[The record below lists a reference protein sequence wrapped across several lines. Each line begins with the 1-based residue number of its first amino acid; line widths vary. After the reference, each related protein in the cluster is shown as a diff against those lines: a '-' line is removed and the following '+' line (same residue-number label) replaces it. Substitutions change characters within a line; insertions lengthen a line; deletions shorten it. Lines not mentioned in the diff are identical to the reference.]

1 MRDKFLGCVLG
12 AAVGDAMGA
21 ATETMSTSEIIKTYG
36 ARVTSFLEPVEN
48 NIAYGRRAG
57 QVTDAFSIA
66 YYLTES
72 IIENNGKAD
81 RKTGENA
88 LIEWGNSEFFDAFAG
103 MTTRKVVK
111 RLNDRKKTSEWDR
124 ICSLGNTL
132 FKGNYYALSSNGA
145 ACKAYPAGLL
155 HPGNIDAAI
164 ADAVELTMASH
175 DDPLSISGACAVA
188 AAVSA
193 GLTEGATVE
202 SIVNAGLYGSKK
214 GETLARDHADIWVYP
229 GPSVTKRMKKTIEL
243 AMKAEDAE
251 VRVNS
256 IRELIGS
263 GPAIAE
269 SVPAAFGI
277 FVVENGDLMKCIY
290 DAVNIGDETS
300 AIAEIIGAIA
310 GTYRGASCITEGY
323 LDVIC
328 RENDMDIESQVDRLM
343 KLT

>member
-1 MRDKFLGCVLG
+1 MKDKYLGSVLG

-36 ARVTSFLEPVEN
+36 SKVSSFLEPIEN

-66 YYLTES
+66 YFLTET

-81 RKTGENA
+81 RETGEKA
-88 LIEWGNSEFFDAFAG
+88 LIEWGNSEYFETFAG
-103 MTTRKVVK
+103 MTTRKAVK
-111 RLNDRKKTSEWDR
+111 RLNSRKKTSEWDY

-145 ACKAYPAGLL
+145 ACKAYPAGLI
-155 HPGNIDAAI
+155 HPGDIDAAI
-164 ADAVELTMASH
+164 RDTVELTMASH

-193 GLTEGATVE
+193 ALLDNATVE
-202 SIVNAGLYGSKK
+202 SIINAGIYGSEK
-214 GETLARDHADIWVYP
+214 GEESARNHPDIWVYP
-229 GPSVTKRMKKTIEL
+229 GPSVTKRMKKAIEL
-243 AMKAEDAE
+243 AMKSGDAE
-251 VRVNS
+251 TRVNA

-277 FVVENGDLMKCIY
+277 FIVENGDLMNCIY
-290 DAVNIGDETS
+290 DAVNIGDETC
-300 AIAEIIGAIA
+300 AIAEIIGSIA
-310 GTYRGASCITEGY
+310 GAYRGAGSIPEGY
-323 LDVIC
+323 LELIC
-328 RENDMDIESQVDRLM
+328 SENNLDLESQVDRLM
-343 KLT
+343 KLI